1 MRKRQETAEQHLT
14 EKIREYFPDEDVVLF
29 DIETTGLSWKTSHVY
44 LIGVL
49 YCCCGEWILVQWFL
63 DRPSEEK
70 NLLQMFGDFLH
81 DLKGKE
87 KNGNS
92 EEGGGS
98 VRLLHY
104 NGNLFDLPYIR
115 HKCEFYGLTDPFER
129 MESVDIYREVRP
141 LQKFLGLPSLKQK
154 DVEKFLRVER
164 EDRSSGGDLIPV
176 YRRYLES
183 REEELLHLL
192 FLHNH
197 DDVAGMADIIPVLS
211 YPLFFSGGFR
221 LSGEAMVGESGEAM
235 PCGDDFCFQENG
247 ASSPERQ
254 ALRIRMK
261 ADHAFPVPAAVTDRE
276 YGAVLRL
283 GCGENP
289 LSADLLI
296 RTRKME
302 MKHFFS
308 DYRNYFYLPDEDRA
322 IHRDV
327 AIYVDPEHREK
338 ARAATCYQ
346 KARGTFLPQFSG
358 KIEPAFYMDY
368 KSKPAYFRWED
379 LQSRLA
385 GSEETEDETLRQYLL
400 DFLEVFRRTSR

>member
-1 MRKRQETAEQHLT
+1 M
-14 EKIREYFPDEDVVLF
+14 
-29 DIETTGLSWKTSHVY
+29 
-44 LIGVL
+44 
-49 YCCCGEWILVQWFL
+49 
-63 DRPSEEK
+63 
-70 NLLQMFGDFLH
+70 
-81 DLKGKE
+81 
-87 KNGNS
+87 
-92 EEGGGS
+92 
-98 VRLLHY
+98 
-104 NGNLFDLPYIR
+104 
-115 HKCEFYGLTDPFER
+115 
-129 MESVDIYREVRP
+129 
-141 LQKFLGLPSLKQK
+141 
-154 DVEKFLRVER
+154 EKFLRVER

-197 DDVAGMADIIPVLS
+197 DDVVGMADILPVLS

-221 LSGEAMVGESGEAM
+221 LSGEAMVGESGETMAG
-235 PCGDDFCFQENG
+235 GDDSCFEENG
-247 ASSPERQ
+247 ENPSERQ

-261 ADHAFPVPAAVTDRE
+261 ADHAFPVPAAVADRE

-296 RTRKME
+296 RTRKTE

-379 LQSRLA
+379 LRPKPD
-385 GSEETEDETLRQYLL
+385 GSEETENAVLRQYLL

>member
-1 MRKRQETAEQHLT
+1 
-14 EKIREYFPDEDVVLF
+14 
-29 DIETTGLSWKTSHVY
+29 
-44 LIGVL
+44 
-49 YCCCGEWILVQWFL
+49 
-63 DRPSEEK
+63 
-70 NLLQMFGDFLH
+70 
-81 DLKGKE
+81 
-87 KNGNS
+87 
-92 EEGGGS
+92 
-98 VRLLHY
+98 
-104 NGNLFDLPYIR
+104 
-115 HKCEFYGLTDPFER
+115 
-129 MESVDIYREVRP
+129 
-141 LQKFLGLPSLKQK
+141 
-154 DVEKFLRVER
+154 
-164 EDRSSGGDLIPV
+164 
-176 YRRYLES
+176 
-183 REEELLHLL
+183 
-192 FLHNH
+192 
-197 DDVAGMADIIPVLS
+197 
-211 YPLFFSGGFR
+211 
-221 LSGEAMVGESGEAM
+221 MVGESGEAM

-327 AIYVDPEHREK
+327 AIFVDPEHREK

-400 DFLEVFRRTSR
+400 DFLGVFRRTSR